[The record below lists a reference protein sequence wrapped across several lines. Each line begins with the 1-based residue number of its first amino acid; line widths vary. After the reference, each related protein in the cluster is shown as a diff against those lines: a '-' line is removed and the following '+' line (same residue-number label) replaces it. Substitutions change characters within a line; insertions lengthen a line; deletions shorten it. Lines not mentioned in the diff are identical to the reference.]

1 MIKNYLTVAIR
12 NIYKYKG
19 YAILNIAGLAI
30 GLAVFSLTAVFFQF
44 HLSFHKFTKDADR
57 IYAIVQV
64 LPSGSTG
71 NNHSAFTRAPLR
83 HLLLDEFSEIEAATR
98 WINTGRTVVRQG
110 EKKFYAEERSIWFV
124 DSNFLTFFSFEMI
137 VGDAAAALKDP
148 NSAVLTESAARK
160 YFGSIDVVG
169 QKLTIWQD
177 LSLVVKGVSK
187 DVPHNSSLKYDVLV
201 SSNTLD
207 WETNWNISGT
217 TFVRLAEQADRTK
230 LEQKFPAFIDN
241 QLSNS
246 PDFPKKMYLLPL
258 TDLNLNSF
266 NIWGL
271 WRKQVPEI
279 IYLTFVVGFIL
290 LLIVCFNFMNLTT
303 TQYVQ
308 RAREVGVRKTMG
320 ASGNQL
326 MWQFLGESILLSLI
340 AFPVAIVLR
349 IHSSVSYRLSGGNR
363 T

>member
-1 MIKNYLTVAIR
+1 MIKNYLITAIR
-12 NIYKYKG
+12 NIYKHKG

-64 LPSGSTG
+64 LPSGSTDS
-71 NNHSAFTRAPLR
+71 NHSAFTRTPLR

-110 EKKFYAEERSIWFV
+110 EIKFYAEERSIWFV

-137 VGDAAAALKDP
+137 VGDATAALKDP

-169 QKLTIWQD
+169 QKLKTWQD
-177 LSLVVKGVSK
+177 HSLVVKGVSK

-201 SSNTLD
+201 SSNTFD
-207 WETNWNISGT
+207 WETNWSNSGV

-230 LEQKFPAFIDN
+230 LEQKFPAFIEN
-241 QLSNS
+241 HLSNS
-246 PDFPKKMYLLPL
+246 PDFPELLYLIQM
-258 TDLNLNSF
+258 S
-266 NIWGL
+266 
-271 WRKQVPEI
+271 
-279 IYLTFVVGFIL
+279 
-290 LLIVCFNFMNLTT
+290 IV
-303 TQYVQ
+303 
-308 RAREVGVRKTMG
+308 R
-320 ASGNQL
+320 
-326 MWQFLGESILLSLI
+326 
-340 AFPVAIVLR
+340 
-349 IHSSVSYRLSGGNR
+349 H
-363 T
+363 